1 MKTILS
7 CWAALLLPA
16 LSVAQEAEEPR
27 PSGQA
32 VVDALDGELG
42 ALRSRYGDALKELRA
57 SDAYKAADRA
67 RQRELSSG
75 ITPPD
80 PKPFVERALAAAEQR
95 DGDERLVLYVWAA
108 THTSD
113 REQVE
118 DLVARIEADHVRS
131 PKLVELMENAMA
143 LARPLGPKKSAAFLQ
158 KVVDESPHNLP
169 RAWAMYWMAQSL
181 TRGRGVSDEDKAKAA
196 NLMQQAEKLAEG
208 TLLADKI
215 AGPRFKEERLQIG
228 MIAPEIVGED
238 LDGVK
243 FKLSDYRGKVVVLD
257 FWGFW

>member
-16 LSVAQEAEEPR
+16 LSVAQETEEPR

-95 DGDERLVLYVWAA
+95 EGDERVVLYIWAA
-108 THTSD
+108 LHSSD
-113 REQVE
+113 PEQVR
-118 DLVARIEADHVRS
+118 DLVARIEADHIRS
-131 PKLVELMENAMA
+131 AKLVELMENAMA
-143 LARPLGPKKSAAFLQ
+143 LWRVLDPKKATAFVT
-158 KVVDESPHNLP
+158 KVIDESPHSLA
-169 RAWAMYWMAQSL
+169 RAWSLYWMAQSMQ
-181 TRGRGVSDEDKAKAA
+181 RGRNATAEAKEKAQELLA
-196 NLMQQAEKLAEG
+196 QAEKLAEG

-228 MIAPEIVGED
+228 MVAPDIVGED